1 MSWPV
6 EELRS
11 GTMLSWSANNG
22 MGSVVALSN
31 SSGVVAESYSYDVYG
46 QPTIYD
52 ANDSEISESN
62 YDNPY
67 MFTSRRELCL
77 K

>member
-11 GTMLSWSANNG
+11 GTMLNCSANDG
-22 MGSVVALSN
+22 LGSGVALSN
-31 SSGVVAESYSYDVYG
+31 NSGDIVETYVYDVFG